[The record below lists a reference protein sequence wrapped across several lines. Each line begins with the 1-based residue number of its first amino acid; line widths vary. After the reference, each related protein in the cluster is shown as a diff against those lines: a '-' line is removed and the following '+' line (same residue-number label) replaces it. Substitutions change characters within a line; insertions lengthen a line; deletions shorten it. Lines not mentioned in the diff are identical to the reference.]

1 MLKHV
6 ETVILKLVLSG
17 DLMRIDER
25 EAKKHQKSI
34 RVP

>member
-17 DLMRIDER
+17 DLMGIDER
-25 EAKKHQKSI
+25 EAKKH
-34 RVP
+34 